1 MSQSGQPGTDGSS
14 ADDRPILGSFQD
26 VASEAGNW
34 RTGFSSYVSR
44 MRRLCPEE
52 RHPEEEWL
60 QKGVSL
66 LSLEQ
71 DQGVTTQDRQG
82 AEGSGGEGSGGVAQA
97 SSGSQAAMPVPS
109 GVVTSGVAGF
119 KSNPKRAASSQRV
132 KDRHFRVQSF
142 HNKAVQIHAGDLF
155 DIQVSAQDLT
165 KIVEGVAPYLTATVH
180 QATTSSSGASGA
192 ATPVVTSPLTVG
204 DIISP
209 LLTKISRLHTLVD
222 NRVHLQQSASRSS
235 IGYNAFMDYK
245 NSLPQGLRCYG
256 EHARV
261 SVGFLA
267 QDRSETEAAVRHS
280 KARQKLLNA
289 GQGRRN
295 KSAVV
300 DTARSLGRDGNPRS
314 RASRRRYNKKCRDL
328 YNKRK
333 KSQRTTEFASQTEP
347 VVEASQ
353 IPMEEGGGCTV

>member
-1 MSQSGQPGTDGSS
+1 MSQSGQPGNDGFP
-14 ADDRPILGSFQD
+14 ADDLPILGSFQD
-26 VASEAGNW
+26 GVSEAGSW
-34 RTGFSSYVSR
+34 RTGFSSYVSL
-44 MRRLCPEE
+44 MRRLVPQEV
-52 RHPEEEWL
+52 HPTEEWL

-66 LSLEQ
+66 LSLEH

-97 SSGSQAAMPVPS
+97 SSGSQAAMPVPLD
-109 GVVTSGVAGF
+109 VVTSGVAGF

-165 KIVEGVAPYLTATVH
+165 KIVEGVAPYLTSTVC

-222 NRVHLQQSASRSS
+222 NRVHLQQSASSSS
-235 IGYNAFMDYK
+235 IGYNAFMAYK

-256 EHARV
+256 EHARA

-280 KARQKLLNA
+280 KARQKLLSA
-289 GQGRRN
+289 EHRRRD

-300 DTARSLGRDGNPRS
+300 DSARSLGKDGNPRS

-333 KSQRTTEFASQTEP
+333 KAKRTTEFASQTEA
-347 VVEASQ
+347 VAEAAQ
-353 IPMEEGGGCTV
+353 TPME